1 MSITKN
7 QLYAI
12 NSGALS
18 KIGQNA
24 EDPSFK
30 GTTLLEEM
38 LKGVAQELTDALKQD
53 IVQKKK
59 ASATGNLIQS
69 LNAERTYATANGATA
84 EIRADAYWFWVDK
97 GRKRGG
103 RPPIASIEEWISA
116 KGIAVRQSN
125 EESTQSVLERRKSF
139 AIAIANKIAA
149 KGTIK
154 RFGYKGADFVADVL
168 NPTTINAIAEH
179 LGEAL
184 GQRIAI
190 SVKMAEG
197 TPQT

>member
-1 MSITKN
+1 MGITKN
-7 QLYAI
+7 QLNTI

-30 GTTLLEEM
+30 ATNLLEEI
-38 LKGVAQELTDALKQD
+38 LLGVASALTDAM
-53 IVQKKK
+53 KKDLLAK
-59 ASATGNLIQS
+59 KLTATKNLAQS
-69 LNAERTYATANGATA
+69 IDTSRVYEIANGVTA
-84 EIRADAYWFWVDK
+84 EIVAASYWPYVDK
-97 GRKRGG
+97 GRGKGK

-116 KGIAVRQSN
+116 KGISVRKSK
-125 EESTQSVLERRKSF
+125 EESTQSVLERRRSF

-154 RFGYKGADFVADVL
+154 RFGYKGGDFVADVL
-168 NPTTINAIAEH
+168 NPTNINAIAEH

-197 TPQT
+197 TPQS